1 MSDAMAEVV
10 VARIQMAHRWIL
22 QAAERL
28 TEDELCQHFGAT
40 APPIG
45 WHLWH
50 ITRWT
55 DRVQASLPRDES
67 SASVPP
73 DPNRGIWERE
83 QIASA
88 WKLDTASLGTLEEGS
103 GMNFEVAV
111 ALPRRI
117 GRDALMTY
125 ATRVF
130 TIADEALN
138 QVNPEQFAETRKSV
152 MEYEYDTTS
161 GKIWRAEGKV
171 TTLASD
177 LGFHLSH
184 TNRHLGMMEALGGLL
199 TRKGTVTV

>member
-1 MSDAMAEVV
+1 MSDVMANVV

-28 TEDELCQHFGAT
+28 TEEELCQHFGPT

-50 ITRWT
+50 IARWT

-67 SASVPP
+67 ITSVHP
-73 DPNRGIWERE
+73 DPNRGIWEQE
-83 QIASA
+83 QLASA
-88 WKLDTASLGTLEEGS
+88 WKLDSGSLGTLEEGS
-103 GMNFEVAV
+103 GMDFEAAA

-130 TIADEALN
+130 AIADEALG
-138 QVNPEQFAETRKSV
+138 QVKPERFAETRKSV
-152 MEYEYDTTS
+152 MEYEYDSMS

-177 LGFHLSH
+177 LAFHLSH